1 MCTNKQMCHA
11 RRLCD
16 SLRPESKDKAEA
28 GRMASAGPHKAA
40 RVRARQGREPMR
52 MRAVPAILALL
63 IAASATA
70 SRAAPAEECL
80 AAPNGTSPAGKH
92 WYYRIDRATHRHC
105 WYLGALGE
113 RRHRAASPR
122 AAVAAAR
129 QQRADPDPAPAQVA
143 EEPAAAPPAPAP
155 QAAPQPALA
164 TRWPN
169 GPPPSVAAD
178 GAQPQNRVADAGVAV
193 LPDRIAPRTVPVER
207 VVREPAAPKPP
218 PPTTVRLAAAP
229 PAAASPPAGASTIGA
244 LPAALFG
251 FALLLGVMGIMLVR
265 ARRRFIVRVT
275 EAPLASR
282 VFA

>member
-1 MCTNKQMCHA
+1 
-11 RRLCD
+11 
-16 SLRPESKDKAEA
+16 
-28 GRMASAGPHKAA
+28 
-40 RVRARQGREPMR
+40 
-52 MRAVPAILALL
+52 
-63 IAASATA
+63 
-70 SRAAPAEECL
+70 
-80 AAPNGTSPAGKH
+80 
-92 WYYRIDRATHRHC
+92 
-105 WYLGALGE
+105 
-113 RRHRAASPR
+113 
-122 AAVAAAR
+122 
-129 QQRADPDPAPAQVA
+129 PDPAPAQVA

-207 VVREPAAPKPP
+207 GVREPAAPKP
-218 PPTTVRLAAAP
+218 VRLAAAP

-282 VFA
+282 AFARGRDEHIASVFTRIRR

>member
-1 MCTNKQMCHA
+1 MCHA

-16 SLRPESKDKAEA
+16 SLRPESKAKDEP
-28 GRMASAGPHKAA
+28 GRMANAAAA
-40 RVRARQGREPMR
+40 RRGRAFEQGKGGNLMR

-193 LPDRIAPRTVPVER
+193 LPDRI
-207 VVREPAAPKPP
+207 
-218 PPTTVRLAAAP
+218 
-229 PAAASPPAGASTIGA
+229 
-244 LPAALFG
+244 
-251 FALLLGVMGIMLVR
+251 
-265 ARRRFIVRVT
+265 
-275 EAPLASR
+275 
-282 VFA
+282 